1 MSGAIGI
8 YDVSKGCYYEG
19 HVEVDGP
26 HRRAFLREEPMDNR
40 DGVKK
45 DIFIYPLILGHVPL
59 ISWY

>member
-1 MSGAIGI
+1 MTSRR
-8 YDVSKGCYYEG
+8 DVIMRGTLRLMVPIE
-19 HVEVDGP
+19 
-26 HRRAFLREEPMDNR
+26 RAFLREELMDNR